1 MGFFDS
7 VLKVFVGDKSKKDI
21 GELQPL
27 VDDIKQHEAALE
39 KLSLDELR
47 SKTDRFREIIKEDQK
62 EIQNQIDELQKEAD
76 LMEDIVIPVSF
87 RFFLL
92 RQPAQKEPKARP

>member
-1 MGFFDS
+1 MAFLDN

-27 VDDIKQHEAALE
+27 VDEIKKHEAALE

-47 SKTDRFREIIKEDQK
+47 SKTERFREIIKEDQK
-62 EIQNQIDELQKEAD
+62 VHLQSD
-76 LMEDIVIPVSF
+76 
-87 RFFLL
+87 
-92 RQPAQKEPKARP
+92 